1 MIARDEIELERLAE
15 ALLGVVEETMQP
27 ERFSFVL
34 KPYDLPQRY
43 QEQKQ
48 R

>member
-27 ERFSFVL
+27 ERFSLFL
-34 KPYDLPQRY
+34 KPDHLLHRDPE
-43 QEQKQ
+43 QE